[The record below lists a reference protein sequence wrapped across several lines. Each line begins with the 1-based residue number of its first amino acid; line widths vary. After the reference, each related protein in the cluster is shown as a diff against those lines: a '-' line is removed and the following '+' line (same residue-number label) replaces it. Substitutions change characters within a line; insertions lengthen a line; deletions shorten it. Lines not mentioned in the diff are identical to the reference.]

1 MIITDNHLKAIE
13 YIIEGKSMTD
23 IAKICGIGRATL
35 YNWLDNKEFK
45 AELDKQRQDIKTN
58 IETKVVSKLGVYL
71 DELHRIATT
80 SKNDKERRSAC
91 EYLVD
96 RALGKSTTKVADV
109 TEEENKAAVDDIDD
123 MIKQLPRRVI

>member
-1 MIITDNHLKAIE
+1 MIISDVHLKAIQ

-45 AELDKQRQDIKTN
+45 AELDKQRQDIKSNVSAKITN
-58 IETKVVSKLGVYL
+58 RLDGYI
-71 DELHRIATT
+71 DELHRIAMT
-80 SKNDKERRSAC
+80 SKSEKEKRAAL

-96 RALGKSTTKVADV
+96 RVLGKATTKVADV
-109 TEEENKAAVDDIDD
+109 TENGDNDKVEDIET
-123 MIKQLPRRVI
+123 MIADLEKEVI

>member
-1 MIITDNHLKAIE
+1 MIISDTHLKAIE

-109 TEEENKAAVDDIDD
+109 TEESNKNSVEDIDD
-123 MIKQLPRRVI
+123 MIEKISKGIA